1 MTEHAPSE
9 LLNHWIDT
17 FPPSP
22 SRNRR
27 IGGRLLERRVD
38 GCERARGLRPNL
50 LAVDFYERSG
60 VIDVARR
67 LNAG

>member
-1 MTEHAPSE
+1 
-9 LLNHWIDT
+9 
-17 FPPSP
+17 
-22 SRNRR
+22 
-27 IGGRLLERRVD
+27 VD